1 MNFELLN
8 RLAYEYILMVEV
20 LRKKYTDRIIDQ
32 EKRIYLDR
40 ELFDELLSKKD
51 FLTVSEK
58 KKSWRNL
65 GWISCDKD
73 RARNT
78 RKIWIKG
85 KSYRKVVIEIE
96 PYLELKELVSK

>member
-1 MNFELLN
+1 MNFEVLN
-8 RLAYEYILMVEV
+8 RLAYEYILMVDV
-20 LRKKYTDRIIDQ
+20 LRKKYTDRIIDR

-78 RKIWIKG
+78 RKIWING
-85 KSYRKVVIEIE
+85 KSYRKIVIEIE